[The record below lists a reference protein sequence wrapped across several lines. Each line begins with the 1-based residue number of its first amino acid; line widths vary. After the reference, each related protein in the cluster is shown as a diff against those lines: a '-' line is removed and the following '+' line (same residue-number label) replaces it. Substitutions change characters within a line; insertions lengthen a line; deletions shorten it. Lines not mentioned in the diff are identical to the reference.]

1 MAKTITLEEKTA
13 KKIDEMI
20 SDIRLDLDLV
30 GMYLA
35 QIVRRTNYNRIKTVT
50 ESLDRELSK

>member
-20 SDIRLDLDLV
+20 SDIRLDIDLV

-35 QIVRRTNYNRIKTVT
+35 QIVRRTNYNRIKVMT

>member
-13 KKIDEMI
+13 KKIDEII
-20 SDIRLDLDLV
+20 SDLRLDLDLV

-35 QIVRRTNYNRIKTVT
+35 QIVRRTNYNRIKVMT
-50 ESLDRELSK
+50 ESLDRELGK

>member
-13 KKIDEMI
+13 KKIDEII
-20 SDIRLDLDLV
+20 SDLRLDLDLV

-35 QIVRRTNYNRIKTVT
+35 QIVRRSNYNRIKTVT
-50 ESLDRELSK
+50 ESLDRELNK